1 MLMVAGFPSLVIVFF
16 GIFAFFL
23 WKIFSSGSRNE
34 TREIFEF
41 YLSANEMLRDDD
53 RRWYGF
59 EMQETIS
66 RGEHILQ
73 TVNGAPPLVYFT
85 LGALYNKIGDHKAAV
100 RNLEYVLENQGAD
113 EAAYTQP
120 SPELRNY
127 VRILRKIEREPA
139 EAPLTSAA
147 VRALE
152 RSRKNR
158 GRSLLEDSR
167 QQIEEANRRAE
178 EKVFDKGLPAGTSI
192 TDQPAAE
199 NVNGRPNGNANRG
212 DRPLLDR
219 MQKAAERKEKKKT
232 PRRNGMR
239 TPSPTV
245 SRSRKCCT
253 IFTIRTFSKSG
264 KSRSLGSRESHSILD
279 FRFWILDFVWLA
291 IYNHEPRTTNHE
303 PRTTNHEPRTTNH
316 EPRTTNHEPR
326 TTNHE
331 PRTTNHDHFNPKK
344 FLIEPTTPFRFSSSN
359 SSVPASSAFKSS
371 LRSSIISTIDLTR
384 SGLV

>member
-1 MLMVAGFPSLVIVFF
+1 VSDDNKLQRTLPAAIKEKGQYFLAFGVIASMLMVAGFPSLVIVFF

-66 RGEHILQ
+66 RGERILQ

-85 LGALYNKIGDHKAAV
+85 LGALYNKIGDHKTAV
-100 RNLEYVLENQGAD
+100 KNLEYVLENQGAD

-139 EAPLTSAA
+139 EAPLTSSA

-167 QQIEEANRRAE
+167 QQIEEANHRQE
-178 EKVFDKGLPAGTSI
+178 EVSFDKGLPAGTSI
-192 TDQPAAE
+192 TDNSATE
-199 NVNGRPNGNANRG
+199 KVNGRPNGNENR

-219 MQKAAERKEKKKT
+219 MQRAAEREEENAQKKRDEDPFT
-232 PRRNGMR
+232 H
-239 TPSPTV
+239 
-245 SRSRKCCT
+245 RKPIT
-253 IFTIRTFSKSG
+253 EV
-264 KSRSLGSRESHSILD
+264 LHD
-279 FRFWILDFVWLA
+279 
-291 IYNHEPRTTNHE
+291 IYDKN
-303 PRTTNHEPRTTNH
+303 
-316 EPRTTNHEPR
+316 
-326 TTNHE
+326 
-331 PRTTNHDHFNPKK
+331 
-344 FLIEPTTPFRFSSSN
+344 IQ
-359 SSVPASSAFKSS
+359 
-371 LRSSIISTIDLTR
+371 
-384 SGLV
+384 

>member
-1 MLMVAGFPSLVIVFF
+1 VSDDNKLQRTLPAAIKEKGQYFLAFGVIASMLMVAGFPSLVVVFF

-66 RGEHILQ
+66 RGERILQ
-73 TVNGAPPLVYFT
+73 IVNGAPPLVYFT
-85 LGALYNKIGDHKAAV
+85 LGALYNKIGDHKIAV

-167 QQIEEANRRAE
+167 QQIEEAKRRE
-178 EKVFDKGLPAGTSI
+178 EVSFEKGLSAGASI
-192 TDQPAAE
+192 TDDPAAE
-199 NVNGRPNGNANRG
+199 NVNGRPNGNENR

-219 MQKAAERKEKKKT
+219 MQKAAERKEENAGKKHDEDPFT
-232 PRRNGMR
+232 H
-239 TPSPTV
+239 
-245 SRSRKCCT
+245 RKPIT
-253 IFTIRTFSKSG
+253 EV
-264 KSRSLGSRESHSILD
+264 LHD
-279 FRFWILDFVWLA
+279 
-291 IYNHEPRTTNHE
+291 IYDNN
-303 PRTTNHEPRTTNH
+303 
-316 EPRTTNHEPR
+316 
-326 TTNHE
+326 
-331 PRTTNHDHFNPKK
+331 
-344 FLIEPTTPFRFSSSN
+344 
-359 SSVPASSAFKSS
+359 VQ
-371 LRSSIISTIDLTR
+371 
-384 SGLV
+384 